1 MTSSGLFNAL
11 SAIDDAALH
20 EEVFG
25 LLEASR
31 NYSRDCAPAAD
42 YESTFTLQLTLHLA
56 GYSVDCVAWF
66 ASQGITPAS

>member
-1 MTSSGLFNAL
+1 MTSSGLFDAM

-31 NYSRDCAPAAD
+31 NYSRDCAPATD
-42 YESTFTLQLTLHLA
+42 YESAFSIQLTMHLA
-56 GYSVDCVAWF
+56 SYSAACIAWF
-66 ASQGITPAS
+66 ASQGITPNA

>member
-1 MTSSGLFNAL
+1 MTSSALFDAL

-20 EEVFG
+20 EEAFG

-42 YESTFTLQLTLHLA
+42 YESTFSLQMAMHLA
-56 GYSVDCVAWF
+56 SYSAACIAWF
-66 ASQGITPAS
+66 ASQGITATQ